1 MRVDTAGLANP
12 ATARAFG
19 VNSVMMR
26 NRSPSV
32 VNDAGGTTDTRCI
45 NQRAVQRNRAALVE
59 RLFLDGEDVIRP

>member
-26 NRSPSV
+26 NR
-32 VNDAGGTTDTRCI
+32 
-45 NQRAVQRNRAALVE
+45 AALVE